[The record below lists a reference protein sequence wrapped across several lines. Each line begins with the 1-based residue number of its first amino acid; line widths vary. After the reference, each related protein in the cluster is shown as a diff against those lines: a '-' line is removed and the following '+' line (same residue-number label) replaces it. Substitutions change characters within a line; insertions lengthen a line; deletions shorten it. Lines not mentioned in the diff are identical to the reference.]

1 MKKKS
6 NAGRKQAIIDWDI
19 VDELL
24 EADANGV
31 QIAAVLGIHADTLY
45 RHVLSGKKIDFAA
58 YSQQK
63 RAKGDAHLLNAQY
76 RKALDGKDNNMLI
89 WLGKNRLN
97 QRDDPKDQET
107 CKPALMVYFDWL
119 KGLEKPLK

>member
-1 MKKKS
+1 MLIMKKKS
-6 NAGRKQAIIDWDI
+6 NAGRKKAIIDWNI

-24 EADANGV
+24 EADSNGV
-31 QIAAVLGIHADTLY
+31 QIAAVLGMHPETLY
-45 RHVLSGKKIDFAA
+45 KHVRETKKMDFSA

-97 QRDDPKDQET
+97 QRDEPKQQDT
-107 CKPALMVYFDWL
+107 CLPALLVYL
-119 KGLEKPLK
+119 KDLKKV